1 VPGYWLSLAT
11 DTSGSD
17 GNAAA
22 DVSSV
27 SARVWSSRWI
37 IYLEGGAACVNE
49 DTCYRRTFA
58 FPQFMTNSNVTQT
71 IEGTDLLGAEDHL
84 NPFAAYNKVFVHY
97 CSSDFWLGSAPVP
110 AFDPAVAAT
119 NDPFVQRGLRD
130 GSSSSNNNPP
140 PSVSQ
145 SPSGSA
151 LDAASSHP
159 DPAAAATLV
168 SLASLAGMS
177 IAELKRMLRPILLH
191 DSFIP
196 VWQQMRADPAADA
209 ESVLLHHPAADARVG
224 HGVARPLVLLLLSTP
239 SFVSAVVTAPSD
251 SSGGT
256 AAAPAPMLALDFLLF
271 ELPFFAGHRILQ
283 AVLQDLME
291 GAVLAPKNS
300 GTFDAYVD
308 RWTGQVPQY
317 AMAMDDTDTPVPP
330 SSPFFPS
337 LADATDIVLAGSS
350 AGAVGALNHAEFVRG
365 FVAGSSLRRNI
376 TARDGIGSHAPP
388 PPQLRVLS
396 DSGWFIPYSSSP
408 SSPTGLSVLS
418 RLGMQHWMAP
428 LSVFP
433 CLDTRHDV
441 SELVGN
447 PTSAGAGVGTTSC
460 CLLAQC
466 LAPMLPTDIVSFTR
480 RWCMLQRM

>member
-1 VPGYWLSLAT
+1 
-11 DTSGSD
+11 
-17 GNAAA
+17 
-22 DVSSV
+22 
-27 SARVWSSRWI
+27 
-37 IYLEGGAACVNE
+37 
-49 DTCYRRTFA
+49 
-58 FPQFMTNSNVTQT
+58 
-71 IEGTDLLGAEDHL
+71 
-84 NPFAAYNKVFVHY
+84 
-97 CSSDFWLGSAPVP
+97 
-110 AFDPAVAAT
+110 
-119 NDPFVQRGLRD
+119 
-130 GSSSSNNNPP
+130 
-140 PSVSQ
+140 
-145 SPSGSA
+145 
-151 LDAASSHP
+151 
-159 DPAAAATLV
+159 
-168 SLASLAGMS
+168 
-177 IAELKRMLRPILLH
+177 
-191 DSFIP
+191 
-196 VWQQMRADPAADA
+196 MRADPAADA

-251 SSGGT
+251 SSGGIGT

-317 AMAMDDTDTPVPP
+317 ALAMDDTATPPLP
-330 SSPFFPS
+330 PFFPS

-365 FVAGSSLRRNI
+365 FVAGSPLRRNL
-376 TARDGIGSHAPP
+376 TARDGISSHAPP

-441 SELVGN
+441 SELVAN

-466 LAPMLPTDIVSFTR
+466 LAPMLPTDIVSSLSEMVHAAAHVAMRATSAH
-480 RWCMLQRM
+480 LLPL